1 MVTKSNY
8 EKKEVNICLSVI
20 VEIMTILG
28 SYRDSIV
35 LIGGWVPYFILDKK
49 GKDHLGSI
57 DIDLA
62 LDFNKISD
70 QSYRSILELL
80 KKRGYI
86 QGSQPFIFN
95 RTINTKDGSTYSIEI
110 DLLSGEYG
118 GTSKSHR
125 TQRIQDVNA
134 RKARGCDL
142 AFEHNITFSVKSI
155 MPDGAENEVSI
166 KVASI
171 VPFLVMKGM
180 ALWDRMKEKDVYD
193 IYFTI
198 LHFPGGIN
206 AIAEVFKTVSDN
218 KLVKEGLGK
227 ILSKF
232 NGINSVGP
240 TWLVN
245 FLGIE
250 DEGERERIKRDCF
263 ERVTTLIKKLGI
275 KEYVTVPS
283 KAS

>member
-8 EKKEVNICLSVI
+8 EKKEVDICLSVI

-28 SYRDSIV
+28 SYKNNII

-49 GKDHLGSI
+49 GKDHIGSI

-62 LDFNKISD
+62 LDFKNISEK
-70 QSYRSILELL
+70 SYRSILELL

-95 RTINTKDGSTYSIEI
+95 RNINTKDGLAYSIEI
-110 DLLSGEYG
+110 DLLAGEYG

-125 TQRIQDVNA
+125 TQRLQEINA

-142 AFEHNITFSVKSI
+142 AFEHNVSIAVKSI
-155 MPDGAENEVSI
+155 MPDGAENAVII
-166 KVASI
+166 KVASV

-180 ALWDRMKEKDVYD
+180 ALWERVKEKDAYD

-198 LHFPGGIN
+198 FNYPGGIH
-206 AIAEVFKTVSDN
+206 AIAEIFRPVSNN

-227 ILSKF
+227 ILAKF
-232 NGINSVGP
+232 NNINSTGP
-240 TWLVN
+240 TWLIN

-250 DEGERERIKRDCF
+250 NESEKERIRRDCF
-263 ERVTTLIKKLGI
+263 ERVTTLIKKIGI
-275 KEYVTVPS
+275 KEYTEN
-283 KAS
+283 

>member
-1 MVTKSNY
+1 LVTKSNY
-8 EKKEVNICLSVI
+8 GKKEVDICLSVI

-28 SYRDSIV
+28 RYKNNII

-49 GKDHLGSI
+49 GKDHVGSI

-62 LDFNKISD
+62 LDFKNISD
-70 QSYRSILELL
+70 DSYRSILGLL

-86 QGSQPFIFN
+86 QGSQPFVFN
-95 RTINTKDGSTYSIEI
+95 RNIKTEDGLVYSVEI

-125 TQRIQDVNA
+125 TQKVQEINA

-142 AFEHNITFSVKSI
+142 AFEHNIALPVKSI
-155 MPDGAENEVSI
+155 MPDGAENEVVM

-171 VPFLVMKGM
+171 IPFLVMKGM
-180 ALWDRMKEKDVYD
+180 AIWERMKEKDAYD

-198 LHFPGGIN
+198 LNYPGGVD
-206 AIAEVFKTVSDN
+206 AIAEVFKPLVNN

-227 ILSKF
+227 ILAKF
-232 NGINSVGP
+232 NNINSVGP
-240 TWLVN
+240 TWLIS
-245 FLGIE
+245 FLSIE
-250 DEGERERIKRDCF
+250 NDSEKERIKRDCF
-263 ERVTTLIKKLGI
+263 ERVTTLMKILGI
-275 KEYVTVPS
+275 EEYVDT
-283 KAS
+283 

>member
-1 MVTKSNY
+1 LVTKSNY
-8 EKKEVNICLSVI
+8 EKKEVDICLSVI
-20 VEIMTILG
+20 VEVMTILG
-28 SYRDSIV
+28 SYKNNII

-49 GKDHLGSI
+49 GKDHVGSI

-62 LDFNKISD
+62 LDFKNISD
-70 QSYRSILELL
+70 ESYRSILELL

-86 QGSQPFIFN
+86 QGGQPFIFN
-95 RTINTKDGSTYSIEI
+95 RNINTKDGLIYSIEV
-110 DLLSGEYG
+110 DLLTGEYG

-125 TQRIQDVNA
+125 TQRVQEINA

-142 AFEHNITFSVKSI
+142 AFEYNIVLSVKSI
-155 MPDGAENEVSI
+155 MPDGAENEVII
-166 KVASI
+166 KVASV

-180 ALWDRMKEKDVYD
+180 ALWERMKEKDAYD

-198 LHFPGGIN
+198 LNYPGGID
-206 AIAEVFKTVSDN
+206 AIAEIFKPVSNN

-227 ILSKF
+227 ILAKF
-232 NGINSVGP
+232 NNINSIGP
-240 TWLVN
+240 TWLIN

-250 DEGERERIKRDCF
+250 NESEKERIRRDCF

-275 KEYVTVPS
+275 KEYIEN
-283 KAS
+283 

>member
-8 EKKEVNICLSVI
+8 EKKEVSICLSVI
-20 VEIMTILG
+20 VEVMTILG
-28 SYRDSIV
+28 SYRDSII

-49 GKDHLGSI
+49 GKDHIGSI

-62 LDFNKISD
+62 LDSKKISD
-70 QSYRSILELL
+70 ESYRSILELL

-95 RTINTKDGSTYSIEI
+95 RKINTKDGLTYFIEI
-110 DLLSGEYG
+110 DLLSREYG

-125 TQRIQDVNA
+125 TQRIQEINA

-142 AFEHNITFSVKSI
+142 AFEHNITLLVKSI
-155 MPDGAENEVSI
+155 MPDGAENEVNI

-171 VPFLVMKGM
+171 VPFLVMKDM
-180 ALWDRMKEKDVYD
+180 ALWERMKEKDAYD

-198 LHFPGGIN
+198 LNYPGGIDT
-206 AIAEVFKTVSDN
+206 IAEIFKPVSDN
-218 KLVKEGLGK
+218 KLVREGLGK
-227 ILSKF
+227 ILAKF
-232 NGINSVGP
+232 NSINSIGP

-250 DEGERERIKRDCF
+250 DESEIERIKRDCF
-263 ERVTTLIKKLGI
+263 ERVTALIKKLGI
-275 KEYVTVPS
+275 KEYIENIKKV
-283 KAS
+283 

>member
-1 MVTKSNY
+1 LVTKLNY
-8 EKKEVNICLSVI
+8 DKKEVNICLSVI

-28 SYRDSIV
+28 SYRDNIV

-49 GKDHLGSI
+49 GKDHIGSI

-62 LDFNKISD
+62 LDFKKISD
-70 QSYRSILELL
+70 ESYRSILELL
-80 KKRGYI
+80 KKRGYT

-95 RTINTKDGSTYSIEI
+95 RNIKTEDGLTYSIEV

-118 GTSKSHR
+118 GASKSHR
-125 TQRIQDVNA
+125 TQRIQDINA

-142 AFEHNITFSVKSI
+142 AFEHNITLSVKSI
-155 MPDGAENEVSI
+155 MPDGAENEVNI

-171 VPFLVMKGM
+171 VPFIVMKGM
-180 ALWDRMKEKDVYD
+180 ALWQRMKEKDAYD

-198 LHFPGGIN
+198 LHYPGGIN
-206 AIAEVFKTVSDN
+206 AIVEVFKSVNNN

-227 ILSKF
+227 ILAKF
-232 NGINSVGP
+232 NSINSVGP
-240 TWLVN
+240 TWLVK

-250 DEGERERIKRDCF
+250 DESERERVKRDCF
-263 ERVTTLIKKLGI
+263 ERVTALIKKLGI
-275 KEYVTVPS
+275 KEYIGEIKKV
-283 KAS
+283 

>member
-8 EKKEVNICLSVI
+8 DKKEVNICLSVI

-28 SYRDSIV
+28 SYRDNIV

-49 GKDHLGSI
+49 GKDHIGSI

-62 LDFNKISD
+62 LDFKKISD
-70 QSYRSILELL
+70 ESYRSILELL
-80 KKRGYI
+80 KKRGYT

-95 RTINTKDGSTYSIEI
+95 RNINTKDGSTYSIEV

-118 GTSKSHR
+118 GTAKSHR
-125 TQRIQDVNA
+125 TQRIQDINA

-142 AFEHNITFSVKSI
+142 AFEHNITLSVKSV
-155 MPDGAENEVSI
+155 MPDGAENEVNI

-171 VPFLVMKGM
+171 VPFIVMKGM
-180 ALWDRMKEKDVYD
+180 ALWQRMKEKDVYD

-198 LHFPGGIN
+198 LNYPGGID
-206 AIAEVFKTVSDN
+206 AIAEVFKSVSDN

-227 ILSKF
+227 ILAKF
-232 NGINSVGP
+232 NDINSVGP

-245 FLGIE
+245 FLGIT
-250 DEGERERIKRDCF
+250 DESERERIKRDCF
-263 ERVTTLIKKLGI
+263 ERVTALIKKLGI
-275 KEYVTVPS
+275 KEYIENIKKV
-283 KAS
+283 

>member
-1 MVTKSNY
+1 LVTKSNY

-20 VEIMTILG
+20 VEVMTILG
-28 SYRDSIV
+28 SYRDCII
-35 LIGGWVPYFILDKK
+35 LIGGWVPYFILDNK
-49 GKDHLGSI
+49 GKDHIGSI

-62 LDFNKISD
+62 LDSKKISGK
-70 QSYRSILELL
+70 SYRSIIELL

-95 RTINTKDGSTYSIEI
+95 RKINAEDGLAYSIEI

-125 TQRIQDVNA
+125 TQRIQEINA

-142 AFEHNITFSVKSI
+142 VFEHNITVLVKSI
-155 MPDGAENEVSI
+155 MPDGAENEVYI

-171 VPFLVMKGM
+171 VPFLVMRGM
-180 ALWDRMKEKDVYD
+180 ALWERMKEKDVYD

-198 LHFPGGIN
+198 LNYPGGIDAIVETFKN
-206 AIAEVFKTVSDN
+206 AIDN
-218 KLVKEGLGK
+218 KLVREGLGK
-227 ILSKF
+227 ILAKF
-232 NGINSVGP
+232 NSVNSIGT
-240 TWLVN
+240 TWLIN

-250 DEGERERIKRDCF
+250 DDIEIERIKRDCF
-263 ERVTTLIKKLGI
+263 ERVTALIKKLGI
-275 KEYVTVPS
+275 KEYVESVDNL
-283 KAS
+283 

>member
-1 MVTKSNY
+1 LVTKLNY
-8 EKKEVNICLSVI
+8 EKKEVSICLSVI

-28 SYRDSIV
+28 SYRDSII

-49 GKDHLGSI
+49 GKDHIGSI

-62 LDFNKISD
+62 LNFKNISD

-86 QGSQPFIFN
+86 QGGQPFIFN
-95 RTINTKDGSTYSIEI
+95 RNINTEDGSTYSIEV

-118 GTSKSHR
+118 GTTKSHR
-125 TQRIQDVNA
+125 TQRMQDINA
-134 RKARGCDL
+134 RKVRGCDL
-142 AFEHNITFSVKSI
+142 AFEYNTSVSVKSI
-155 MPDGAENEVSI
+155 MPGGAENEVNI

-198 LHFPGGIN
+198 LHYPGGIG
-206 AIAEVFKTVSDN
+206 AIVEIFKSVIEN
-218 KLVKEGLGK
+218 KLVREGLGK
-227 ILSKF
+227 ILAKF
-232 NGINSVGP
+232 NNINSIGP
-240 TWLVN
+240 TWLIN
-245 FLGIE
+245 FLSIDNE
-250 DEGERERIKRDCF
+250 SERERVKRDCF

-275 KEYVTVPS
+275 KEYTENINKV
-283 KAS
+283 

>member
-1 MVTKSNY
+1 LVTKSDY
-8 EKKEVNICLSVI
+8 GKKEVNICLSVI

-28 SYRDSIV
+28 SYRDEIV

-49 GKDHLGSI
+49 GKDHIGSI

-62 LDFNKISD
+62 LDFKKISD
-70 QSYRSILELL
+70 KSYRSILELL
-80 KKRGYI
+80 RKRGYI
-86 QGSQPFIFN
+86 QGNQPFIFN
-95 RTINTKDGSTYSIEI
+95 RNINTEDGSTFSIEI

-118 GTSKSHR
+118 GTTRSHR
-125 TQRIQDVNA
+125 TQRIQEINA

-142 AFEHNITFSVKSI
+142 AFEHNITISVKSI
-155 MPDGAENEVSI
+155 MPDGAENEVNI

-198 LHFPGGIN
+198 LNYPGGIN
-206 AIAEVFKTVSDN
+206 AIAEVFKPVINN

-227 ILSKF
+227 ILAKF
-232 NGINSVGP
+232 NDTDSVGP
-240 TWLVN
+240 TWLIN
-245 FLGIE
+245 FLDIA
-250 DEGERERIKRDCF
+250 DENERERIKRDCF
-263 ERVTTLIKKLGI
+263 ERVTALIKKLGI
-275 KEYVTVPS
+275 KEYVVKT
-283 KAS
+283 K

>member
-8 EKKEVNICLSVI
+8 EKKEVDICLSVI
-20 VEIMTILG
+20 VEIMTVLG
-28 SYRDSIV
+28 RHKNNII

-49 GKDHLGSI
+49 GKDHVGSI

-62 LDFNKISD
+62 LDFKNISD
-70 QSYRSILELL
+70 ESYRSILELL
-80 KKRGYI
+80 KKRGYM

-95 RTINTKDGSTYSIEI
+95 RNIKTEDGLVYSIEI

-125 TQRIQDVNA
+125 TQKVQEINA

-142 AFEHNITFSVKSI
+142 AFEHNITLPVKSI
-155 MPDGAENEVSI
+155 MPDGAENEVVI

-171 VPFLVMKGM
+171 IPFLVMKGM
-180 ALWDRMKEKDVYD
+180 AIWERMKEKDAYD

-198 LHFPGGIN
+198 LNYPGGVD
-206 AIAEVFKTVSDN
+206 AIAEVFKPLVNN

-227 ILSKF
+227 ILAKF
-232 NGINSVGP
+232 NNINSVGP
-240 TWLVN
+240 TWLIS
-245 FLGIE
+245 FLSIE
-250 DEGERERIKRDCF
+250 NDSEKERIKRDCF
-263 ERVTTLIKKLGI
+263 ERVTTLMKILGI
-275 KEYVTVPS
+275 EEYVDT
-283 KAS
+283 

>member
-1 MVTKSNY
+1 LVTKSNY
-8 EKKEVNICLSVI
+8 GKKEVNICLSVI

-28 SYRDSIV
+28 SYRDNIV

-49 GKDHLGSI
+49 GKDHIGSI

-62 LDFNKISD
+62 LDFKKISD
-70 QSYRSILELL
+70 ESYRSILELL
-80 KKRGYI
+80 RKRGYT

-95 RTINTKDGSTYSIEI
+95 RNIKTEDGSTYSIEV

-118 GTSKSHR
+118 GASKSHR
-125 TQRIQDVNA
+125 TQRIQDINA

-142 AFEHNITFSVKSI
+142 AFEHNITLSVKSI
-155 MPDGAENEVSI
+155 MPDGVENEVNI

-171 VPFLVMKGM
+171 VPFIVMKGM
-180 ALWDRMKEKDVYD
+180 ALWQRMKEKDAYD

-198 LHFPGGIN
+198 LHYPGGIN
-206 AIAEVFKTVSDN
+206 AIVEVFKSVNNN

-227 ILSKF
+227 ILAKF
-232 NGINSVGP
+232 SSINSVGP
-240 TWLVN
+240 TWLVK

-250 DEGERERIKRDCF
+250 DESERERVKRDCF
-263 ERVTTLIKKLGI
+263 ERVTALINKLGI
-275 KEYVTVPS
+275 KEYIEEIKKV
-283 KAS
+283 